1 LLLSLLHQLVSISTT
16 EGVSTEEEQHQ
27 HQHQQE
33 ESEHNPPTNQIRPMT
48 TIQSNNN
55 NKNNKEEEDKFII
68 EPSPFGIMMNELLQ
82 EEIQDIWNSHNV
94 Q

>member
-27 HQHQQE
+27 HQHQPE

-55 NKNNKEEEDKFII
+55 KNNKEEEDKFII
-68 EPSPFGIMMNELLQ
+68 EPSPFGIMNELLQ
-82 EEIQDIWNSHNV
+82 EIQDIWNSHV